1 MILYILTKKE
11 RIFISKRAVGLLF
24 IVSIVI
30 LSLVSCQTQN
40 PTPDLEVKELSD
52 LMGLEKEEVYRKLDL
67 EEGKNVEPDDMM
79 KNLYL
84 LTVEQK
90 VYGESMNVGLFFD
103 PENNDKMVGFEYR
116 KEFDGD
122 AKAGYDL
129 TKKLSKGLLEDIG
142 EPDTYPTSP
151 NRIVDLPDFDNME
164 KDSSY
169 SEEWNLDNGLT
180 ATLMTYIT
188 PDAGALVRLMYGEP
202 RFNTEN

>member
-1 MILYILTKKE
+1 ILYILTKKE

-122 AKAGYDL
+122 AK
-129 TKKLSKGLLEDIG
+129 
-142 EPDTYPTSP
+142 
-151 NRIVDLPDFDNME
+151 
-164 KDSSY
+164 
-169 SEEWNLDNGLT
+169 
-180 ATLMTYIT
+180 
-188 PDAGALVRLMYGEP
+188 
-202 RFNTEN
+202 